1 MRRDMGEHYENLAS
15 AYDDNWAYS
24 PAFVGWM
31 SEQIASALELSADD
45 RMADIGCGT
54 GLFAAGIA
62 EALRPHRPLVCVDP
76 SEAMLDQLPSSS
88 ALSPLRATAEE
99 IADQK
104 VALPYEQLD
113 AMWLKESVHHV
124 TDPAVTL
131 GGLARLLAPGGRL
144 LVAMLP
150 TTIDYPLFAEALRRY
165 EELQPD
171 PGGIAQHLADAGLRA
186 ERTCVEHELRLEKER
201 YLSMVRARYMSVLS
215 TFSDE
220 ELDAGIEEIRAR
232 HPEPELVF
240 PDRFEFVLGIRE
252 SPADATNPG
261 GGAR

>member
-1 MRRDMGEHYENLAS
+1 MRRDMGEHYQNLAS

-24 PAFVGWM
+24 PAFIRWM

-54 GLFAAGIA
+54 GLFARKIA
-62 EALRPHRPLVCVDP
+62 EVLHPHRPLLCVDP
-76 SEAMLDQLPSSS
+76 STAMLDQLPSSP
-88 ALSPLRATAEE
+88 ALSPLGASAEE
-99 IADQK
+99 IANQT
-104 VALPYEQLD
+104 VTLPYEQLD

-124 TDPAVTL
+124 TDPAATL

-150 TTIDYPLFAEALRRY
+150 TTIAYPLFAEALKRY
-165 EELQPD
+165 EERQPD
-171 PGGIAQHLADAGLRA
+171 PAGIAQHLTDAGLRA
-186 ERTCVEHELRLEKER
+186 ELTFVEHELRLDKER
-201 YLSMVRARYMSVLS
+201 YLAMVRARYMSVLS

-220 ELDAGIEEIRAR
+220 ELDTGIEEIRAR

-240 PDRFEFVLGIRE
+240 PDRFAFVLGVRE
-252 SPADATNPG
+252 DSSDTTTPG